1 METIKSQTVDM
12 KTIRT
17 NDNGDYVFDVKAV
30 DASGQIY
37 CGYLVMKYNKYTID
51 TLSEWYHLN
60 WDVSKES
67 ARQLLEDLHREG
79 RNKLFEKCKAKDDL
93 HEFRFKQM
101 TGKTP
106 DTTIFE
112 LTIYSEE

>member
-1 METIKSQTVDM
+1 MEMTKSQTVDM

-30 DASGQIY
+30 DASGQQY
-37 CGYLVMKYNKYTID
+37 CGYLEMKYNKYTID
-51 TLSEWYHLN
+51 TLSEWYRIN
-60 WDVSKES
+60 WDVNKES
-67 ARQLLEDLHREG
+67 ARQFLEDLHREG
-79 RNKLFEKCKAKDDL
+79 RNKMLEKCKAKDDL

-106 DTTIFE
+106 DTIIFE
-112 LTIYSEE
+112 LTIYNEE